1 MTDRRKALL
10 LMLLSTASMSLMQ
23 LVVKLSGGV
32 FPLWEQVF
40 VRNFVT
46 LIIGFLMAQKGGMPL
61 FGHRENRG
69 VLMLRA
75 VLGFI
80 GVAGYFYATSRID
93 LADAS
98 LLHRSSPFFVI
109 IFSVIFLA
117 KPLLQSELIGLIL
130 AFIGA
135 ILVINPTFAN
145 INLGPSL
152 IGLISAAGAGGAYV
166 AIAALK
172 GKEKNGTILF
182 FFSLVSCVL
191 SAVFGFRTFVLPHG
205 QQWLMLAGIGMFA
218 AIGQLTLTQAY
229 KMANPGE
236 VSVINYFG
244 IVFSAILGLVF
255 FGEVPG
261 GRSIIG
267 ILCVF
272 AAALLIYFSE
282 NSKTVYCKQTSKS

>member
-1 MTDRRKALL
+1 MPDRRKALL
-10 LMLLSTASMSLMQ
+10 LMMLSTASMSLMQ
-23 LVVKLSGGV
+23 LVVKLSNGV

-46 LIIGFLMAQKGGMPL
+46 LIIGFVMAKQGGMPL
-61 FGHRENRG
+61 FGHKENRL
-69 VLMLRA
+69 VLLLRS

-80 GVAGYFYATSRID
+80 GVAGYFYATSRIG

-117 KPLLQSELIGLIL
+117 KPLLLSELIGLVL
-130 AFIGA
+130 AFTGA
-135 ILVINPTFAN
+135 ILVINPSFSN
-145 INLGPSL
+145 LNLGPSL
-152 IGLISAAGAGGAYV
+152 IGLLSAAGAGGAYV
-166 AIAALK
+166 AIAALR

-182 FFSLVSCVL
+182 FFSLVSCML
-191 SAVFGFRTFVLPHG
+191 SAIFGFGTFVLPHG
-205 QQWLMLAGIGMFA
+205 SEWLMLAGIGLFA

-236 VSVINYFG
+236 VSVINYLG

-255 FGEVPG
+255 FREVPG

-272 AAALLIYFSE
+272 AAALLIYFLE
-282 NSKTVYCKQTSKS
+282 NSKPVYCRQKSN

>member
-10 LMLLSTASMSLMQ
+10 LMGLSTASMSLMQ
-23 LVVKLSGGV
+23 LVVKLSNGV
-32 FPLWEQVF
+32 CPLWERVF
-40 VRNFVT
+40 VRYFVT
-46 LIIGFLMAQKGGMPL
+46 LILGFIMAKQNGMPL
-61 FGHRENRG
+61 FGHKENR
-69 VLMLRA
+69 LILLLRS

-80 GVAGYFYATSRID
+80 GVAGYFYATSRIG

-117 KPLLQSELIGLIL
+117 KPLLQSELIGLAL
-130 AFIGA
+130 AFVGA
-135 ILVINPTFAN
+135 ILVINPTFS
-145 INLGPSL
+145 NLNLAPSV

-166 AIAALK
+166 AIASLK

-191 SAVFGFRTFVLPHG
+191 SAAFGLRSFVLPHG
-205 QQWLMLAGIGMFA
+205 TQWLMLVAIGAFA
-218 AIGQLTLTQAY
+218 AIGQVTLTQAY

-236 VSVINYFG
+236 VSVINYLG
-244 IVFSAILGLVF
+244 IVFSAILGLMV
-255 FGEVPG
+255 FGEIPS

-267 ILCVF
+267 ILFVF

-282 NSKTVYCKQTSKS
+282 DSKPVYCRQKVK

>member
-10 LMLLSTASMSLMQ
+10 LMGLSTASMSLMQ
-23 LVVKLSGGV
+23 LVVKLSNGV

-46 LIIGFLMAQKGGMPL
+46 LILGFIMAKQNGMPL
-61 FGHRENRG
+61 FGHKENR
-69 VLMLRA
+69 LILLLRS

-80 GVAGYFYATSRID
+80 GVAGYFYATSRIG

-117 KPLLQSELIGLIL
+117 KPLLQSELIGLAL
-130 AFIGA
+130 AFVGA
-135 ILVINPTFAN
+135 ILVINPTFS
-145 INLGPSL
+145 NLNLAPSV

-166 AIAALK
+166 AIASLK

-191 SAVFGFRTFVLPHG
+191 SAAFGLRSFVLPHG
-205 QQWLMLAGIGMFA
+205 TQWLMLVAIGAFA
-218 AIGQLTLTQAY
+218 AIGQVTLTQAY

-236 VSVINYFG
+236 VSVINYLG
-244 IVFSAILGLVF
+244 IVFSAILGLMV
-255 FGEVPG
+255 FGEIPS

-267 ILCVF
+267 ILFVF
-272 AAALLIYFSE
+272 AALLIYFSE
-282 NSKTVYCKQTSKS
+282 DSKPVYCRQKVK

>member
-10 LMLLSTASMSLMQ
+10 LMGLSTASMSLMQ
-23 LVVKLSGGV
+23 FVVKLSNGV

-46 LIIGFLMAQKGGMPL
+46 LILGAALVVRQGTPF
-61 FGHRENRG
+61 FGHRGNR
-69 VLMLRA
+69 LALLLRS

-80 GVAGYFYATSRID
+80 GVAGYFYATSRIG

-109 IFSVIFLA
+109 VFSVLILS
-117 KPLLQSELIGLIL
+117 KPLLRSELVGLIL
-130 AFIGA
+130 AFAGA
-135 ILVINPTFAN
+135 VLVINPSFSN
-145 INLGPSL
+145 INLAPSL
-152 IGLISAAGAGGAYV
+152 IGLLSAAGAGGAYV
-166 AIAALK
+166 AIAWLK
-172 GKEKNGTILF
+172 GREKNGTILF

-191 SAVFGFRTFVLPHG
+191 STVFGFGTFVMPRG
-205 QQWLMLAGIGMFA
+205 AQWLMLGAIGLFA
-218 AIGQLTLTQAY
+218 AIGQVCLTQAY

-236 VSVINYFG
+236 VSVINYLG
-244 IVFSAILGLVF
+244 IVFSAVLGLAF
-255 FGEVPG
+255 LGEVPG

-272 AAALLIYFSE
+272 AAALVIYLSE
-282 NSKTVYCKQTSKS
+282 DSKPVARRGRA

>member
-1 MTDRRKALL
+1 MV
-10 LMLLSTASMSLMQ
+10 LSTASMSLMQ
-23 LVVKLSGGV
+23 LVVKLSNGV

-46 LIIGFLMAQKGGMPL
+46 LIIGFGMARQGNMPL
-61 FGHRENRG
+61 IGHRENRL

-80 GVAGYFYATSRID
+80 GVAGYFYATSRIG

-109 IFSVIFLA
+109 IFSVLFLG
-117 KPLLQSELIGLIL
+117 KPLLRSELGGLIL
-130 AFIGA
+130 AFAGA
-135 ILVINPTFAN
+135 FLVINPTFS
-145 INLGPSL
+145 NLNLAPSL
-152 IGLISAAGAGGAYV
+152 IGLLSAAGAGGAYV

-182 FFSLVSCVL
+182 FFSIVSCLL
-191 SAVFGFRTFVLPHG
+191 SLIFGFGSFVMPHG
-205 QQWLMLAGIGMFA
+205 RQWLMLAGIGAFA

-236 VSVINYFG
+236 VSVINYLG

-255 FGEVPG
+255 FREIPG

-282 NSKTVYCKQTSKS
+282 DSKPVYCKYKSE